1 MKTLRI
7 VWALILALVCAEAA
21 AQYVP
26 AWEAGDLA
34 RKGTRIS
41 VRDTTLDRETTR
53 LLLQEY
59 GGEELVR
66 TWDHYVK
73 QRGWGIGLTAG
84 GYSVAVIGA
93 GYSLI
98 YIVAGVVGSAFA
110 AIGGEEAVQNLWD
123 QLGPNFTGG
132 MIVAGVGLVAGTTGA
147 VLLGRSNHQLKGIVR
162 ECNEA
167 GPTSVQVTLGPTPSG
182 FGLSIRF

>member
-1 MKTLRI
+1 MKSLRI

-21 AQYVP
+21 AQYIP

-34 RKGTRIS
+34 RKGTRIA

-59 GGEELVR
+59 GGEDLVQ
-66 TWDHYVK
+66 TWDHYAK

-93 GYSLI
+93 GYSLV
-98 YIVAGVVGSAFA
+98 YLLAGVVGSAFA
-110 AIGGEEAVQNLWD
+110 AIGGEEAVQGLWD
-123 QLGPNFTGG
+123 QLGPNVTGG
-132 MIVAGVGLVAGTTGA
+132 IIVAGVGLAAGTTGA
-147 VLLGRSNHQLKGIVR
+147 VLLGRSNRQLKGIVN

-167 GPTSVQVTLGPTPSG
+167 GPPSVEVTFGPTPSG
-182 FGLSIRF
+182 FGLALRF